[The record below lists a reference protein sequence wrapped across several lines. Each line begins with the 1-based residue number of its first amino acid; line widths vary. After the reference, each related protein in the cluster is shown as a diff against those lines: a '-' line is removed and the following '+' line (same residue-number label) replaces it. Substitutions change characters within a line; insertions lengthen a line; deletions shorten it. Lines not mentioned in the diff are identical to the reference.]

1 MFYQIAR
8 SSVRADE
15 LAEFAEAIVQLHP
28 IAEGGRK
35 VPLKIGSFIYTLHFR
50 VSKDSALNAVEPIG
64 GSPEI
69 KPGHSGLIQVVF
81 LDRVLDPA
89 LEVGCQ
95 FYLHEC
101 SVLIGKGELTRRWQ
115 GEVERK
121 PNNLNPT
128 LDEVRA
134 WACDE
139 EAWLMDQDE
148 DVILC
153 RPQYISILKELV
165 LDQVCV
171 ENKRKEIL
179 KMLKLHGIS

>member
-1 MFYQIAR
+1 VG
-8 SSVRADE
+8 SNE
-15 LAEFAEAIVQLHP
+15 LAQFAESIVQLRP
-28 IAEGGRK
+28 IKEGGRK

-50 VSKDSALNAVEPIG
+50 VSKDSVPNAVEPIG

-69 KPGHSGLIQVVF
+69 ELGHSGLIQVVF
-81 LDRVLDPA
+81 LDRVLNPA

-95 FYLHEC
+95 FYLHEG

-128 LDEVRA
+128 VDEVRA
-134 WACDE
+134 WAYDE
-139 EAWLMDQDE
+139 EAWLMDHDE
-148 DVILC
+148 DIILC
-153 RPQYISILKELV
+153 RPQYISVLKELV
-165 LDQVCV
+165 LDQGCA

>member
-1 MFYQIAR
+1 VR
-8 SSVRADE
+8 SDE
-15 LAEFAEAIVQLHP
+15 LAKFAEAIVQLHP
-28 IAEGGRK
+28 TEESGRK

-50 VSKDSALNAVEPIG
+50 VSKDSVSNAVEPIG

-69 KPGHSGLIQVVF
+69 KPGYSGLIQVVF
-81 LDRVLDPA
+81 LDRVLNPE

-95 FYLHEC
+95 FYLYEG

-128 LDEVRA
+128 IDEVRA
-134 WACDE
+134 WAYDE
-139 EAWLMDQDE
+139 EAWLMDHDE

-153 RPQYISILKELV
+153 KPQYVSVLKELV
-165 LDQVCV
+165 LDQNVA
-171 ENKRKEIL
+171 ENKKKELL

>member
-1 MFYQIAR
+1 M
-8 SSVRADE
+8 
-15 LAEFAEAIVQLHP
+15 AEFAEALIQLDP
-28 IAEGGRK
+28 TQESGRK
-35 VPLKIGSFIYTLHFR
+35 VPLKIGSLLYTLHFR
-50 VSKDSALNAVEPIG
+50 VSKDSVSSAVEPIG

-69 KPGHSGLIQVVF
+69 EPGHSGLVQVVF

-95 FYLHEC
+95 FYLYEG

-115 GEVERK
+115 GEFERK

-128 LDEVRA
+128 IDEVRA
-134 WACDE
+134 WAYDE

-153 RPQYISILKELV
+153 RPRYISVLKELV
-165 LDQVCV
+165 LDQGCA

>member
-1 MFYQIAR
+1 VE
-8 SSVRADE
+8 SNE

-28 IAEGGRK
+28 TEKGGRK

-50 VSKDSALNAVEPIG
+50 VSHNSVSNAVEPIG
-64 GSPEI
+64 GSLEI
-69 KPGHSGLIQVVF
+69 EPGHSGLILVVF

-95 FYLHEC
+95 FYLYEGLL
-101 SVLIGKGELTRRWQ
+101 LIGKGELTRRWQ
-115 GEVERK
+115 GEVKRK
-121 PNNLNPT
+121 LNNLNPT
-128 LDEVRA
+128 IDEVRA
-134 WACDE
+134 WAYDE
-139 EAWLMDQDE
+139 EAWLINQDE

-153 RPQYISILKELV
+153 RPQYISVLKELV
-165 LDQVCV
+165 LDQGCA